1 MPLFCRQ
8 NGTLRWDKDFE
19 GRNHHMDDFD
29 QKDVPMSFLDL
40 FLRSERL
47 REQAREALQ
56 EGDKQRAIRLI
67 QKSRILEDTL
77 LEVLSL

>member
-1 MPLFCRQ
+1 
-8 NGTLRWDKDFE
+8 
-19 GRNHHMDDFD
+19 MDEIE
-29 QKDVPMSFLDL
+29 QTDVPMSFLDL
-40 FLRSERL
+40 FLRSEGL

-56 EGDKQRAIRLI
+56 EGDKQRAVRLI